1 MGANGLLLELIF
13 ALCFA
18 GALAGIVVPDRRNP
32 ALLAWA
38 GSLAAL
44 LALWASGNVLWSG
57 QIFQAEL
64 WTIRGWGTLA
74 VSLDRLSAL
83 FLAVAALV
91 VLASS
96 VYSAGYL
103 KRYAGHYSL
112 KALNAWYLLLFAAI
126 VLILI
131 ANDALTFL
139 LAWEAMSILSYL
151 LVNFEHRR
159 DETSR
164 AGYLMLVMGE
174 AGFMAVVLV
183 FLFFGVKAGSLD
195 FSAFKTAGAN
205 FGSATRWT
213 IFLLTFFGF
222 GVKAGLVPVNTWLPR
237 AHPAAPAN
245 VSAIL
250 SGTILNLGIYGIVRV
265 NLDLLPVNTIGAGV
279 VVLVVGTVSALVG
292 ILYATTENDLK
303 AMLAHSSIENIGIV
317 TVGLGAGM
325 IFTTYGKPALAG
337 IAFITAFYHMINHSV
352 YKSLLF
358 LGAGT
363 VDDRAGTRDLN
374 KLGGLIRT
382 MPWTAGTF
390 LVGALAISALP
401 PFNGFVSEW
410 LTLQTM
416 LRSSELPSTLVKLVF
431 VLCGA
436 GLALT
441 AALAVTCFVKAFAMG
456 FLGMSRSEEAA
467 KAVEARGTSIVPM
480 IFLAV
485 LCLVLG
491 VLPTYVIPALDLQL
505 QPTMARMNGLMD
517 NRMNAQAATVA
528 NPTIQQSTNPP
539 IQSSA
544 ADALVPPFFASNPAH
559 NTLPPAFVEDFHNL
573 GAQVG
578 QSVLPGRGLVVL
590 HRGGTE
596 NPVVF
601 AMSTSYTFVALI
613 VLLLLTYVV
622 IRLWLTRSRKVE
634 RRLRWDGGVRRL
646 LPEMTYTATGFSN
659 PVRVIFEAVF
669 RPTTI
674 SDTRETVAQ
683 HFRTAIRRERVAVHI
698 VDRLAVQP
706 AKNVMLGLSRSLA
719 VMHHG
724 RINAYTAYVLLALL
738 VTLLLSLF
746 LK

>member
-1 MGANGLLLELIF
+1 MSADGLLLTLVF

-32 ALLAWA
+32 ALLAWV
-38 GSLAAL
+38 GSLAAML
-44 LALWASGNVLWSG
+44 TLWVSGNVLWTG

-64 WTIRGWGTLA
+64 WTIRGWGTLT
-74 VSLDRLSAL
+74 VSLDRLSAVFL
-83 FLAVAALV
+83 FVTGIV

-96 VYSAGYL
+96 IFSVGYL

-112 KALNAWYLLLFAAI
+112 KAINAWYLLLFASI

-131 ANDALTFL
+131 ANDVLLFL
-139 LAWEAMSILSYL
+139 LAWEAMSILCYL

-159 DETSR
+159 AETSR
-164 AGYLMLVMGE
+164 AAYLMLAMSE
-174 AGFMAVVLV
+174 AGFAAVALV
-183 FLFFGVKAGSLD
+183 FLFLAVKTGSLD
-195 FSAFKTAGAN
+195 FSTFKMAGAN
-205 FGSATRWT
+205 IGGFTRWM

-222 GVKAGLVPVNTWLPR
+222 GVKAGLVPFNTWLPR
-237 AHPAAPAN
+237 AHPASPAN

-250 SGTILNLGIYGIVRV
+250 SGVILNLGLYGIVRV
-265 NLDLLPVNTIGAGV
+265 NLDLVPVTQNGMIGAGV
-279 VVLVVGTVSALVG
+279 VVLIVGTISALVG

-317 TVGLGAGM
+317 TAGLGAGM
-325 IFTTYGKPALAG
+325 IFTSYNKPALAG
-337 IAFITAFYHMINHSV
+337 IAFIAAFYHMINHSV

-363 VDDRAGTRDLN
+363 VDERAGTRDLN
-374 KLGGLIRT
+374 RLGGLIRT
-382 MPWTAGTF
+382 MPWTAGAF
-390 LVGALAISALP
+390 LVGTLAISALP

-416 LRSSELPSTLVKLVF
+416 LRSAELPSTLVKLVF
-431 VLCGA
+431 ALCGA

-480 IFLAV
+480 IFLAA
-485 LCLVLG
+485 LCLLLG
-491 VLPTYVIPALDLQL
+491 VLPTYMIPALSRELQRW
-505 QPTMARMNGLMD
+505 TD
-517 NRMNAQAATVA
+517 
-528 NPTIQQSTNPP
+528 
-539 IQSSA
+539 SS
-544 ADALVPPFFASNPAH
+544 ADALVPPFFATNPAH
-559 NTLPPAFVEDFHNL
+559 NTLPPAFVDDFHNI

-578 QSVLPGRGLVVL
+578 QSVVPGRGLVVL

-601 AMSTSYTFVALI
+601 AMSTSYMVVVLAA
-613 VLLLLTYVV
+613 LLLLTYVV
-622 IRLWLTRSRKVE
+622 IRLWLTRRRKLE
-634 RRLRWDGGVRRL
+634 RRTRWDGGVRRL

-669 RPTTI
+669 RPTTV

-683 HFRTAIRRERVAVHI
+683 HFRTAIRRERVAVHV
-698 VDRLAVQP
+698 VDRFAVQP
-706 AKNVMLGLSRSLA
+706 AKDVAMKLA
-719 VMHHG
+719 NKLAAMHHG
-724 RINAYTAYVLLALL
+724 RINAYAAYVLLAIL
-738 VTLLLSLF
+738 VALAIGLIW
-746 LK
+746 

>member
-18 GALAGIVVPDRRNP
+18 GALAGIFVPDRRNP
-32 ALLAWA
+32 ALLAWV
-38 GSLAAL
+38 GSFASL
-44 LALWASGNVLWSG
+44 LALWVAGNVLWSG

-64 WTIRGWGTLA
+64 WTIRGWGTLTI
-74 VSLDRLSAL
+74 SLDRLSAL
-83 FLAVAALV
+83 FLAVAAVV

-96 VYSAGYL
+96 IFSAGYL
-103 KRYAGHYSL
+103 KRYSGHYNL
-112 KALNAWYLLLFAAI
+112 KAHNAWYLLLFASI

-131 ANDALTFL
+131 ANDALLFL

-164 AGYLMLVMGE
+164 AGYLMLAMGE
-174 AGFMAVVLV
+174 AGFIAVALV
-183 FLFFGVKAGSLD
+183 FLFLAVKTGSLD
-195 FSAFKTAGAN
+195 FSAFKT
-205 FGSATRWT
+205 GSANLGGFARWT

-250 SGTILNLGIYGIVRV
+250 SGTILNLGLYGIVRV
-265 NLDLLPVNTIGAGV
+265 NLDLVLVTQNGMIGAGV
-279 VVLVVGTVSALVG
+279 VVLTIGTISALVG
-292 ILYATTENDLK
+292 ILYATTENDIK

-317 TVGLGAGM
+317 TAGLGAGM
-325 IFTTYGKPALAG
+325 IFTSYGKPALAG
-337 IAFITAFYHMINHSV
+337 IAFIAAFYHMINHSV

-358 LGAGT
+358 FGAGT

-374 KLGGLIRT
+374 KLGGLIRA
-382 MPWTAGTF
+382 MPWTAGAF
-390 LVGALAISALP
+390 LVGTLAISALP

-416 LRSSELPSTLVKLVF
+416 LRSAELPSTLVKLVF

-467 KAVEARGTSIVPM
+467 KAVEARGASIVPM

-485 LCLVLG
+485 LCLLLG
-491 VLPTYVIPALDLQL
+491 VLPTYMIPALGRQL
-505 QPTMARMNGLMD
+505 QPCLP
-517 NRMNAQAATVA
+517 QCVA
-528 NPTIQQSTNPP
+528 GV
-539 IQSSA
+539 
-544 ADALVPPFFASNPAH
+544 DALVPPFFASHSAQGGRPQG
-559 NTLPPAFVEDFHNL
+559 LPPAFVKDFHDI

-578 QSVLPGRGLVVL
+578 QNVLPGRGLVVL

-601 AMSTSYTFVALI
+601 AMSTSYMLVVLA
-613 VLLLLTYVV
+613 VLLVLTYVV
-622 IRLWLTRSRKVE
+622 VRLWLTRRRKLA
-634 RRLRWDGGVRRL
+634 RRTRWDGGVRRL

-659 PVRVIFEAVF
+659 PVRVIFDAVF
-669 RPTTI
+669 RPTTVE
-674 SDTRETVAQ
+674 DTRETVAQ
-683 HFRTAIRRERVAVHI
+683 HFRTAIRRERVAVHV
-698 VDRLAVQP
+698 VDRWLIQP
-706 AKNVMLGLSRSLA
+706 AQNLMTNLARSLA
-719 VMHHG
+719 AMHHG
-724 RINAYTAYVLLALL
+724 RINAYAAYVLLALL
-738 VTLLLSLF
+738 VALLISLVW
-746 LK
+746 

>member
-1 MGANGLLLELIF
+1 MGTDGLLLELIF
-13 ALCFA
+13 ALCLA
-18 GALAGIVVPDRRNP
+18 GALVGIVVPDRRNP

-44 LALWASGNVLWSG
+44 LTLWVAENVLWSG
-57 QIFQAEL
+57 QTFQADL
-64 WTIRGWGTLA
+64 WTIRGWGTLT

-83 FLAVAALV
+83 FLAVAAVV

-96 VYSAGYL
+96 IFSAGYL
-103 KRYAGHYSL
+103 KRYAGHYNL
-112 KALNAWYLLLFAAI
+112 KALNAWYLLLFASI

-131 ANDALTFL
+131 ANDVLLFL

-164 AGYLMLVMGE
+164 AGYLMLAMGE
-174 AGFMAVVLV
+174 AGFVAVALV
-183 FLFFGVKAGSLD
+183 FLFLAVKTGSPD
-195 FSAFKTAGAN
+195 FATFKTAGAD
-205 FGSATRWT
+205 FGSFTRWT

-250 SGTILNLGIYGIVRV
+250 SGTILNLGLYGIVRV
-265 NLDLLPVNTIGAGV
+265 NLDLVPVTQNGMIGAGV
-279 VVLVVGTVSALVG
+279 VVLIIGTISALVG

-317 TVGLGAGM
+317 TAGLGAGM

-337 IAFITAFYHMINHSV
+337 IAFIAAFYHMINHSV

-374 KLGGLIRT
+374 KLGGLIRA
-382 MPWTAGTF
+382 MPWTAGAF
-390 LVGALAISALP
+390 LVGTLAISALP

-416 LRSSELPSTLVKLVF
+416 LRSAELPSTLVKLVF
-431 VLCGA
+431 ALCGA

-485 LCLVLG
+485 LCLLLG
-491 VLPTYVIPALDLQL
+491 VLPTYMIPALSRQL
-505 QPTMARMNGLMD
+505 QPWTD
-517 NRMNAQAATVA
+517 
-528 NPTIQQSTNPP
+528 
-539 IQSSA
+539 SS
-544 ADALVPPFFASNPAH
+544 ADALVPPFFASYPAH

-578 QSVLPGRGLVVL
+578 QGVLPGRGLVVL

-601 AMSTSYTFVALI
+601 AMSTSYMLVALV
-613 VLLLLTYVV
+613 VLLVLTYVV
-622 IRLWLTRSRKVE
+622 VRLCLTRSRKLS
-634 RRLRWDGGVRRL
+634 RRTRWDGGVRRL

-659 PVRVIFEAVF
+659 PVRVIFDAVF

-698 VDRLAVQP
+698 VDRLAIQP
-706 AKNVMLGLSRSLA
+706 AKNVVWGLSHALA

-724 RINAYTAYVLLALL
+724 RINAYAAYVLLALL
-738 VTLLLSLF
+738 VALLLSLF
-746 LK
+746 LYR